1 MSINGMISIE
11 EAIQSNNRVIGI
23 CFLVFILASFVAWAF
38 TIRRE
43 RRVKKL
49 IRRAVAKAEARAR
62 EETREECHEKALD
75 NFIHWMDTR
84 RELRK
89 TRGELQAAR
98 DEAADIRRKYDLL
111 SKSAAGCPG
120 VTRAKIIEN

>member
-49 IRRAVAKAEARAR
+49 IRRAVTKAEARAR

-75 NFIHWMDTR
+75 NFIHWMETL
-84 RELRK
+84 RELKK
-89 TRGELQAAR
+89 TKKER
-98 DEAADIRRKYDLL
+98 DELKRKYDILYQ
-111 SKSAAGCPG
+111 AAEGCPG
-120 VTRAKIIEN
+120 MTAGRIKN

>member
-23 CFLVFILASFVAWAF
+23 CFLVFILASFAAWAF

-84 RELRK
+84 IELKKVTRE
-89 TRGELQAAR
+89 R
-98 DEAADIRRKYDLL
+98 DELRRKYDLL
-111 SKSAAGCPG
+111 RAAAEGCPG
-120 VTRAKIIEN
+120 ITSAKI

>member
-23 CFLVFILASFVAWAF
+23 CFLVFILASLVAWVF

-49 IRRAVAKAEARAR
+49 IRRAVAKAEARAA
-62 EETREECHEKALD
+62 EEAKGTIHDQSLD
-75 NFIHWMDTR
+75 NFIRWMDCRIELKKTKAELN
-84 RELRK
+84 ELRK
-89 TRGELQAAR
+89 
-98 DEAADIRRKYDLL
+98 KYDLL
-111 SKSAAGCPG
+111 HQAAEGCPG

>member
-11 EAIQSNNRVIGI
+11 EAIQANNRVIGI

-49 IRRAVAKAEARAR
+49 IRRAVTKAEARTR
-62 EETREECHEKALD
+62 EETAAQYHEKALD

-84 RELRK
+84 IELKKVTRE
-89 TRGELQAAR
+89 R
-98 DEAADIRRKYDLL
+98 DELRRKYNLL
-111 SKSAAGCPG
+111 RAAAEGCPG
-120 VTRAKIIEN
+120 VTSAKI

>member
-1 MSINGMISIE
+1 MSNMITIE
-11 EAIQSNNRVIGI
+11 EAIQSNNKVIGI
-23 CFLVFILASFVAWAF
+23 CFLVFILASFVAWVF

-49 IRRAVAKAEARAR
+49 IRRAVAKAEARAA
-62 EETREECHEKALD
+62 EEAKGTIHDQSLD
-75 NFIHWMDTR
+75 NFIRWMEAR
-84 RELRK
+84 RELRQAK
-89 TRGELQAAR
+89 DELQEAR
-98 DEAADIRRKYDLL
+98 DEAADYRRKYELL